1 MKLKGAYVAIV
12 TPFNDDMS
20 VDYNTLENLVEFQIE
35 NGISGIV
42 VCGSTGETAT
52 LTEKEYEK
60 VIKTVIEKV
69 NKRVVVIAGA
79 GSNNTSKAVELTKKC
94 MDLGADYVLS
104 ICPYYNKPTQKG
116 IIAHYE
122 EVAKVGIPIIVYN
135 VPGRTG
141 VNISAD
147 TMYKLSKI
155 DNIVALKEASGNI
168 EQMIEIRKLCADS
181 ISLLS
186 GDDPLI
192 LPARIIGFEGVISVV
207 ANIVP
212 KQISDFYKTPIDKAY
227 DIHEYLYDIS
237 TNMFI
242 EGNPVTVKEAMDILG
257 LAKNNLRLPLVS
269 ADATTRA
276 KLVSLLKERGI
287 NYGKVF

>member
-52 LTEKEYEK
+52 LNEKEYEK
-60 VIKTVIEKV
+60 VIKTVVEKV

-79 GSNNTSKAVELTKKC
+79 GSNNTIKAVELTKKC

-104 ICPYYNKPTQKG
+104 TCPYYNKPTQKG

-168 EQMIEIRKLCADS
+168 EQMIEIRK
-181 ISLLS
+181 
-186 GDDPLI
+186 
-192 LPARIIGFEGVISVV
+192 
-207 ANIVP
+207 
-212 KQISDFYKTPIDKAY
+212 
-227 DIHEYLYDIS
+227 
-237 TNMFI
+237 
-242 EGNPVTVKEAMDILG
+242 
-257 LAKNNLRLPLVS
+257 
-269 ADATTRA
+269 
-276 KLVSLLKERGI
+276 
-287 NYGKVF
+287 

>member
-1 MKLKGAYVAIV
+1 MKLKGAYVAII

-20 VDYNTLENLVEFQIE
+20 IDYNTLENLVEFQIK

-52 LTEKEYEK
+52 LNDKEYEK

-69 NKRVVVIAGA
+69 NKRVVVIAGVS
-79 GSNNTSKAVELTKKC
+79 SNNTVKAVELTKKC
-94 MDLGADYVLS
+94 MNLGADYVLVT
-104 ICPYYNKPTQKG
+104 CPYYNKPTQKG

-147 TMYKLSKI
+147 TIYKLSKI
-155 DNIVALKEASGNI
+155 DNIVALKEASSNI
-168 EQMIEIRKLCADS
+168 EQMIEIRRLCADS
-181 ISLLS
+181 ISLLL

-192 LPARIIGFEGVISVV
+192 LPARIIGFEAVISVV

-212 KQISDFYKTPIDKAY
+212 KQISDFYKTPIDKSY
-227 DIHEYLYDIS
+227 SIHEYLYDIS

-269 ADATTRA
+269 ADSSTRS
-276 KLVSLLKERGI
+276 KLKKLLKEKGI
-287 NYGKVF
+287 NYDKVF